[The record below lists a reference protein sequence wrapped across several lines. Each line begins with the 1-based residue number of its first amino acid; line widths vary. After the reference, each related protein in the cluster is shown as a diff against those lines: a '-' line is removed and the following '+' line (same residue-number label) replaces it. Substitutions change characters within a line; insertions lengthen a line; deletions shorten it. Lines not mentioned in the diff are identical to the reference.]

1 MKLNKTE
8 KGYRIWWFGTLLN
21 SGYRQPQDN
30 CCNECLC
37 KRRHG
42 ECEEVI
48 PRFLLLTLAAFAMP
62 LLT

>member
-21 SGYRQPQDN
+21 SRYRQALEN

-42 ECEEVI
+42 ECE
-48 PRFLLLTLAAFAMP
+48 
-62 LLT
+62 